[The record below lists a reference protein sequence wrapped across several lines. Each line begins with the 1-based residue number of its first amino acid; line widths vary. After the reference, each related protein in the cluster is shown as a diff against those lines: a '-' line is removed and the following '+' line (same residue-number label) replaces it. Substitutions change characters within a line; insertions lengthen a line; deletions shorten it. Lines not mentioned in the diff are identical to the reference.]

1 MKKIKRD
8 NIFEYLLDY
17 QLSIIGKNRV
27 NLIDSYNWKFDFTMT
42 HEQYNEFE
50 RSSIKLL
57 QRVFKFRKEKAVNNF
72 KWFWLNYGVRLK
84 D

>member
-8 NIFEYLLDY
+8 NIFEYLLDS
-17 QLSIIGKNRV
+17 QLNMIGKSRV
-27 NLIDSYNWKFDFTMT
+27 DIIDLPNYRFNLTMT

-50 RSSIKLL
+50 KSSIKLL